1 MNIIIGLKI
10 SSCALLRNKIRSLL
24 TMLGIIIGVSAV
36 ITMIGIGH
44 GARESIKEKIASLG
58 TNMLLVQPGSLTR
71 GGIRG
76 GWGSIN
82 TLTPEDVFAI
92 VEKCPS
98 VSLAAP
104 VVRTTAQVICGN
116 LNWSTRIIGTTPD
129 YLPVRQW
136 LIASGK
142 IFSDDDVRYST
153 KVAVI
158 GKTVSENLFQQM
170 SPIGKIIRIKR
181 IPFRVIGL
189 LSEKGQSPM
198 GTDQDDVILV
208 PLTTARK
215 RLLGKHSSLR
225 QINVSARNEAL
236 MKNAQDEITL
246 LLRERHRIH
255 SGKEDDFIIRNM
267 ADIQDAAAS
276 STRVLTIVLASI
288 ASVSLIVGGIGIMN
302 IMLVSV
308 TERTREIGIRMAVG
322 AKTRDILFQFL
333 IESLV
338 LSFAGGTLG
347 VFLGIFAS
355 RAISIFAGWPSLVS
369 VQSIILSFS
378 FALAIGVIFGLYPA
392 RKASMLNPIEALKYE

>member
-1 MNIIIGLKI
+1 MNTIIGLKI

-36 ITMIGIGH
+36 ITMIGIGQ
-44 GARESIKEKIASLG
+44 GARESVKEKIASLG

-82 TLTPEDVFAI
+82 TLTPEDAFAI

-104 VVRTTAQVICGN
+104 VVHATAQVICGN
-116 LNWSTRIIGTTPD
+116 LNWSTRITGTTPD

-142 IFSDDDVRYST
+142 MFSDDDVRYST

-170 SPIGKIIRIKR
+170 SPVGKIIRIKR

-198 GTDQDDVILV
+198 GTDQDDVIMV
-208 PLTTARK
+208 PLTTASK

-225 QINVSARNEAL
+225 QINVSAGNEAL
-236 MKNAQDEITL
+236 MKKAQDEITL

-255 SGKEDDFIIRNM
+255 GGKEDDFIIRNM
-267 ADIQDAAAS
+267 ADIQDAAAA

-347 VFLGIFAS
+347 VFLGIFSS
-355 RAISIFAGWPSLVS
+355 RAISIFAGWPSVVS
-369 VQSIILSFS
+369 MQSIILSFS